1 MAIDAT
7 HSVTIRRPIATVF
20 AGLTR
25 VDAWS
30 AWRPGTLGA
39 RLTSA
44 GPLGVGATFEQQ
56 IAVSGGTVMLI
67 GEIIAYEPPRTLA
80 YRVIAGPLPLT
91 YHYIVEVT
99 ADGTRLAVRAEIGDA
114 LVDLAVATGAL
125 RRELDALAGLLD
137 DRSPVSPASVN
148 SA

>member
-1 MAIDAT
+1 MAINAT
-7 HSVTIRRPIATVF
+7 HSITIRRPIATVF

-25 VDAWS
+25 VDAWP

-44 GPLGVGATFEQQ
+44 SPLDMGATFEQQ
-56 IAVSGGTVMLI
+56 IATDKGTVMLV
-67 GEIIAYEPPRTLA
+67 GQIIAYEPPRTLA
-80 YRVIAGPLPLT
+80 YRGIAGPLPLT
-91 YHYIVEVT
+91 YHYTVEAT

-114 LVDLAVATGAL
+114 LVDTAVAARAV

-137 DRSPVSPASVN
+137 GRSPVSPASVN
-148 SA
+148 LG